1 MHDLGFGWEILE
13 IMWIH
18 SEWIHCKLWQV
29 LSINIVNIKLSHFII
44 GFFFHFTVIFS
55 YTEQI
60 RLLLHTFT
68 DWHADS
74 FESFI
79 IKFICLRPTI
89 KFCCCLFISVTD
101 VQLHLVVEYHTELA
115 SISVEKNIRYFSNTN
130 LLLHRLLK
138 TSNYSVS
145 SWRISVKYIFK
156 ISTLFCGPVSH
167 WIHLHELLLTGE
179 LDNEHVPIRN
189 NSNSSPQQRTLKS
202 PERKN
207 NLLSQPNS
215 CSRQG
220 NTVMLST
227 T

>member
-1 MHDLGFGWEILE
+1 MHVSGFWLRDLRDYVDSLRVDTL
-13 IMWIH
+13 
-18 SEWIHCKLWQV
+18 CKLWQV
-29 LSINIVNIKLSHFII
+29 LSINIVNIKLSHFIK

-101 VQLHLVVEYHTELA
+101 VQLHLVVEYLTELA

-138 TSNYSVS
+138 TSFTQSVLGALALNTFSKSAPCFAAQCHTEYICMSYSWLES
-145 SWRISVKYIFK
+145 
-156 ISTLFCGPVSH
+156 
-167 WIHLHELLLTGE
+167 
-179 LDNEHVPIRN
+179 
-189 NSNSSPQQRTLKS
+189 
-202 PERKN
+202 
-207 NLLSQPNS
+207 
-215 CSRQG
+215 
-220 NTVMLST
+220 
-227 T
+227 